1 MKKFQ
6 DTTNAND
13 KSIGFDYQYYYFLYL
28 LLGLEEGQAIGI
40 EVKDDVHIDLSNGNQ
55 ILLQLKHT
63 LQTSASGASINITER
78 DSDLWKT
85 IYNWIN
91 VINDKNDG
99 RKNTSDQLVF
109 IEKTVFI
116 LVSNKSSNSNNKL
129 LVKLSEFNKGKLGI
143 DDIVR
148 YLNELHSTTESK
160 EIQGY
165 MALLLKQTS
174 KWLSKFFSK
183 LHFELDQ
190 DDLISKVK
198 SRIKAKQVRET
209 KIDDVFHS
217 VDSKLREEYYF
228 NTKSLS
234 KTIINFDHFYKGY
247 HIFFDK
253 GRNNKLPIRK
263 QPIQF
268 NKPLQEQIFIKQL
281 LEIYAIE
288 DNALDKMLTLTEF
301 MLQMYNHLDFWEKE
315 GLITK
320 QQIEEFNKDCVRKWQ
335 NAHEEVHRKILLDI
349 RLDNKQPEFREL
361 IECALKCLD
370 EIKKKEVIFDENS
383 LDAEM
388 SNGQYY
394 LLSNEPRIGWHLN
407 WEEEYKK

>member
-6 DTTNAND
+6 DKTSAND

-40 EVKDDVHIDLSNGNQ
+40 EVKDDLHIDLSNGNQ

-63 LQTSASGASINITER
+63 LQTSASGAIINITER

-91 VINDKNDG
+91 VINDENDG
-99 RKNTSDQLVF
+99 RKNMSDQIIF
-109 IEKTVFI
+109 IEKTIFI
-116 LVSNKSSNSNNKL
+116 LVSNKSSNSNNKF
-129 LVKLSEFNKGKLGI
+129 LVKISEFNKGKLII

-148 YLNELHSTTESK
+148 YLKELHSTTESA
-160 EIQGY
+160 EIKGY
-165 MALLLKQTS
+165 MSLLLKQPS

-190 DDLISKVK
+190 DDLIGKVK
-198 SRIKAKQVRET
+198 SRIKAKQVKET
-209 KIDDVFHS
+209 KIDDVFHA

-234 KTIINFDHFYKGY
+234 KTLISFEEFYKRY

-263 QPIQF
+263 LPIHF
-268 NKPLQEQIFIKQL
+268 DKPLKEQVFIQQL

-288 DNALDKMLTLTEF
+288 EKALDKMLTLTEF
-301 MLQMYNHLDFWEKE
+301 MLQMYNHFDFWEKD

-320 QQIEEFNKDCVRKWQ
+320 QQIKDFNDDCVRKWE
-335 NAHEEVHRKILLDI
+335 NTHEEAHRKILLNI
-349 RLDNKQPEFREL
+349 RLDNQQPEHREL
-361 IECALKCLD
+361 IEAALKCLD
-370 EIKKKEVIFDENS
+370 EIKKKELVFDENP
-383 LDAEM
+383 LDVEM
-388 SNGQYY
+388 SNGQFY

-407 WEEEYKK
+407 WEEKYKK